1 MKKIH
6 LSIPKPC
13 HEDWDAMTQADKGR
27 FCGSCQK
34 TVIDFTGMSD
44 RQLIA
49 FFKKPPSSVCGR
61 VYNDQLH
68 RDIVIPGKRIPWM
81 KYFFQFTWPAFVLF
95 LKSCGV
101 KDNVKGKVK
110 IESGKNISKQVP
122 IEIVG
127 TMFPEI
133 TPVDTSKP
141 VAKKPVVKGELMGD
155 VQRVQEIDSVETVTG
170 SIVQEIDTAYKPMD
184 TVFIQAYETKAIQI
198 MMGGISVCRVE
209 TVEQEK
215 DSAVEDVNINK
226 EIKFAAYPNP
236 VRAGS
241 SLNVSFES
249 SEDLPQLV
257 QLLSSSGQLI
267 SQLKQNEKGLNR
279 VINLQ
284 IPSNVSSGIYFLQ
297 MVTKNKEV
305 KTTKIIVEK

>member
-44 RQLIA
+44 RQLVA

-81 KYFFQFTWPAFVLF
+81 RYFFQFTWPAFVLF

-110 IESGKNISKQVP
+110 IESGKNISKQEP

-127 TMFPEI
+127 MMFPEI
-133 TPVDTSKP
+133 TTVDTSKP

-184 TVFIQAYETKAIQI
+184 TVFIQAYETKAVQI

-209 TVEQEK
+209 KVEQEK
-215 DSAVEDVNINK
+215 DSAAENVKINK
-226 EIKFAAYPNP
+226 EIKFMAYPNP

-267 SQLKQNEKGLNR
+267 SQTKQNEKRFNR

-284 IPSNVSSGIYFLQ
+284 IPSNVSPGIYFLK
-297 MVTKNKEV
+297 MVTKNKGV
-305 KTTKIIVEK
+305 KTAKIIVEK